1 MRLPMF
7 AYARLFVS
15 SRFGSRRPDPRH
27 VMSALRALL
36 EPRKPRHRALRVLFG
51 VVGVALLAVLAVVGI
66 AVGALMLT
74 CGLVYRLLRGGA
86 RRERV
91 GATRVL
97 DGEYRTVARPALPSH

>member
-1 MRLPMF
+1 ML

-27 VMSALRALL
+27 VLAALRAVL
-36 EPRKPRHRALRVLFG
+36 EPRKPRYRVLRVLLG
-51 VVGVALLAVLAVVGI
+51 IVGVALLAVLAVVGI
-66 AVGALMLT
+66 AVGALMLSG
-74 CGLVYRLLRGGA
+74 GLVYRLLRGGA

-97 DGEYRTVARPALPSH
+97 DGEYRTVSRPALPLH

>member
-1 MRLPMF
+1 MF

-27 VMSALRALL
+27 VLSALRALL
-36 EPRKPRHRALRVLFG
+36 EPRKPRHRALRVLLG

-66 AVGALMLT
+66 AIGALMLT
-74 CGLVYRLLRGGA
+74 CGLAYRLLRGSP
-86 RRERV
+86 RRDR

-97 DGEYRTVARPALPSH
+97 DGEYRTVVRPALPSHS

>member
-1 MRLPMF
+1 MF

-36 EPRKPRHRALRVLFG
+36 EPRKPRHRIARVLLG
-51 VVGVALLAVLAVVGI
+51 IVGVALLAVLAVVGI

-74 CGLVYRLLRGGA
+74 CGLAYRLLRGGA
-86 RRERV
+86 GRDR
-91 GATRVL
+91 GATTRVL
-97 DGEYRTVARPALPSH
+97 DGEYRTVARRALPSH